1 MTDKDDYKGDSPRR
15 DFYRAL
21 TWMLDCYDQLEQEDI
36 PLMDYPHYEFVNHF
50 TKRTEELFKKGE
62 MTPFAI
68 ACIPFEIVKESTIS
82 KSKQEQN
89 KEYIEVLLSQYRE
102 NTNDS
107 IYEHLVSLKKLEDGS
122 RIFEFEDKVKYPN
135 WSGWRPSDWST
146 LPKEW
151 DEHKEEYENIGKEFE
166 FAYSVARFYHLC
178 LKQMDLDPAKK
189 ICLEYFLNLK
199 RDAEILAQS
208 NDDAALA
215 DLKKYLTRDFS
226 EDLSIKKLQDN
237 IKYFSPY
244 YLTDLEMNTFFE
256 WSICLCS
263 EKPNLPFFKE
273 IWLLGKL
280 YHVNVFPLAFFKNDN
295 SKINTPL
302 LLKIRAFK
310 ESLLKNNITFPPEE
324 KIKSVNEN
332 WDKSIVWLVRGPF
345 KDLFPA
351 FCDLQRY
358 ASQCKGENDEKDKD
372 IIEKNKVTIEKAKSK
387 VHPYLDWI
395 DLDLDRPT
403 DKNHRIFAAVIKAL
417 CLFSGNP
424 KFYTNLLTNK
434 KEQFLPLLDNLFKQN
449 DGNTDNLPVLVP
461 LNNVDDSLS
470 PYIFILIGLFERI
483 LYPIVYPLRGTPE
496 FLQQLKSLQE
506 CIELPG
512 ILRVLEF
519 RSNAILGKVFSHP
532 KITCFATVYD
542 FGIKISF
549 LKETSRISEEINS
562 LIEKENEKNR
572 NETKK
577 KLLSIDVNAL
587 DEYHRKELDKVKDSI
602 AEGERISEMQRITL
616 NMREQ
621 FRLQVQKK
629 DLENH

>member
-36 PLMDYPHYEFVNHF
+36 PLMDYPHSEFINYF
-50 TKRTEELFKKGE
+50 TKRTEELFKNGE
-62 MTPFAI
+62 RPPFAI
-68 ACIPFEIVKESTIS
+68 ARIPFEIVKESTIS
-82 KSKQEQN
+82 KLKQEQN

-135 WSGWRPSDWST
+135 WNGWRPSAWST
-146 LPKEW
+146 LPKKW

-178 LKQMDLDPAKK
+178 LKQMDSDPAKK
-189 ICLEYFLNLK
+189 LCLEYFLNLK
-199 RDAEILAQS
+199 RDAEIQVQS

-215 DLKKYLTRDFS
+215 DLKKYLTKDFS

-244 YLTDLEMNTFFE
+244 YLTDSELNTFFE

-263 EKPNLPFFKE
+263 KKPNLPFFKE

-280 YHVNVFPLAFFKNDN
+280 YQVHVFPLAFFKNDD

-302 LLKIRAFK
+302 LSKIRALK
-310 ESLLKNNITFPPEE
+310 KRLLKEDIVFPPAK
-324 KIKSVNEN
+324 KIKAIDET
-332 WDKSIVWLVRGPF
+332 WDSPIVWLVRSSF
-345 KDLFPA
+345 KNLFPT
-351 FCDLQRY
+351 FCNLHQFD
-358 ASQCKGENDEKDKD
+358 SQNESENDEKKKD
-372 IIEKNKVTIEKAKSK
+372 IIEKNRATIEKAKSK

-424 KFYTNLLTNK
+424 KFYTNLLMNN
-434 KEQFLPLLDNLFKQN
+434 KEQFLPLLDNLFRQN
-449 DGNTDNLPVLVP
+449 DCNTNNLPVLAP
-461 LNNVDDSLS
+461 LNNVDSSLS

-506 CIELPG
+506 YIELPG
-512 ILRVLEF
+512 TLRVMEF

-542 FGIKISF
+542 VGIELSF
-549 LKETSRISEEINS
+549 LKETGRISEEINS
-562 LIEKENEKNR
+562 LIEKENEKDR

-577 KLLSIDVNAL
+577 KFLSIDVNAL

-621 FRLQVQKK
+621 CRLQVQKK
-629 DLENH
+629 DPENH

>member
-1 MTDKDDYKGDSPRR
+1 M
-15 DFYRAL
+15 
-21 TWMLDCYDQLEQEDI
+21 
-36 PLMDYPHYEFVNHF
+36 
-50 TKRTEELFKKGE
+50 
-62 MTPFAI
+62 
-68 ACIPFEIVKESTIS
+68 
-82 KSKQEQN
+82 
-89 KEYIEVLLSQYRE
+89 
-102 NTNDS
+102 
-107 IYEHLVSLKKLEDGS
+107 
-122 RIFEFEDKVKYPN
+122 
-135 WSGWRPSDWST
+135 
-146 LPKEW
+146 
-151 DEHKEEYENIGKEFE
+151 
-166 FAYSVARFYHLC
+166 
-178 LKQMDLDPAKK
+178 
-189 ICLEYFLNLK
+189 
-199 RDAEILAQS
+199 
-208 NDDAALA
+208 
-215 DLKKYLTRDFS
+215 
-226 EDLSIKKLQDN
+226 
-237 IKYFSPY
+237 
-244 YLTDLEMNTFFE
+244 
-256 WSICLCS
+256 
-263 EKPNLPFFKE
+263 
-273 IWLLGKL
+273 
-280 YHVNVFPLAFFKNDN
+280 
-295 SKINTPL
+295 
-302 LLKIRAFK
+302 KIRALK

-324 KIKSVNEN
+324 KIKSINEN
-332 WDKSIVWLVRGPF
+332 WDKPIVWLMRAPF
-345 KDLFPA
+345 KDLFSA
-351 FCDLQRY
+351 FCNLHQFT
-358 ASQCKGENDEKDKD
+358 SQCEDEKNKD
-372 IIEKNKVTIEKAKSK
+372 VIEKNKATIEKVKSK

-403 DKNHRIFAAVIKAL
+403 DKNHRVFAAVIKAL
-417 CLFSGNP
+417 CLFSCNP
-424 KFYTNLLTNK
+424 KLYTNLLMNN
-434 KEQFLPLLDNLFKQN
+434 KEQFIPLLDNLFKQN
-449 DGNTDNLPVLVP
+449 DCNTNNLPVLAP

-542 FGIKISF
+542 FGIKLSF

-572 NETKK
+572 NETK

>member
-1 MTDKDDYKGDSPRR
+1 MADKESNKGESPRR
-15 DFYRAL
+15 DFYGSLNR
-21 TWMLDCYDQLEQEDI
+21 MLRNYDNLEQENV
-36 PLMDYPHYEFVNHF
+36 PFTEYPHFEFINYF
-50 TKRTEELFKKGE
+50 TKRTEELFKNGE
-62 MTPFAI
+62 MTPFGI
-68 ACIPFEIVKESTIS
+68 ACIPFEM
-82 KSKQEQN
+82 QN

-178 LKQMDLDPAKK
+178 LKQMDSDPAKK

-199 RDAEILAQS
+199 RDAEIQVQS

-226 EDLSIKKLQDN
+226 EDLSIEKLQDN

-256 WSICLCS
+256 WSICLCC
-263 EKPNLPFFKE
+263 ENPNLPFFKE
-273 IWLLGKL
+273 IWSLGKL
-280 YHVNVFPLAFFKNDN
+280 YHINVFPLDFFDN
-295 SKINTPL
+295 TGSKINKPL
-302 LLKIRAFK
+302 LLKIRALK

-324 KIKSVNEN
+324 KIKSINEN
-332 WDKSIVWLVRGPF
+332 WDKPIVWLMRAPF
-345 KDLFPA
+345 KDLFSA
-351 FCDLQRY
+351 FCNLHQFT
-358 ASQCKGENDEKDKD
+358 SQCEDEKNKD
-372 IIEKNKVTIEKAKSK
+372 VIEKNKATIEKVKSK

-403 DKNHRIFAAVIKAL
+403 DKNHRVFAAVIKAL
-417 CLFSGNP
+417 CLFSCNP
-424 KFYTNLLTNK
+424 KLYTNLLMNN
-434 KEQFLPLLDNLFKQN
+434 KEQFIPLLDNLFKQN
-449 DGNTDNLPVLVP
+449 DCNTNNLPVLAP

-506 CIELPG
+506 YMELPDT
-512 ILRVLEF
+512 LRVLEF
-519 RSNAILGKVFSHP
+519 RFNAVLGKVFSHP
-532 KITCFATVYD
+532 KITYFAIVYNVVRRL
-542 FGIKISF
+542 SF
-549 LKETSRISEEINS
+549 LKEVSRISEIIIP
-562 LIEKENEKNR
+562 LIKKEGEKDR
-572 NETKK
+572 NEAKK
-577 KLLSIDVNAL
+577 KILSIDMNAL
-587 DEYHRKELDKVKDSI
+587 DDYQRKELDKIKDSI
-602 AEGERISEMQRITL
+602 AEGERLSEMQRITL
-616 NMREQ
+616 DMGEII
-621 FRLQVQKK
+621 RLQVQKK
-629 DLENH
+629 DPENH